1 MGQCLDIFTRI
12 RNNNTRAPELH
23 ERTSNVITSTPI
35 NNQTYTVSSDPN
47 ETGLSNSNY
56 VTALMMSPITDSS
69 PEQTLTQDMF
79 KNMSDSGTENAE

>member
-1 MGQCLDIFTRI
+1 MGQCLDTFTRI
-12 RNNNTRAPELH
+12 RNNNTRAPELY
-23 ERTSNVITSTPI
+23 EEASNVITSTPI

-79 KNMSDSGTENAE
+79 KNMSDSGTENPE

>member
-1 MGQCLDIFTRI
+1 MGQCLDIFSRI
-12 RNNNTRAPELH
+12 RNNNIRTPEIP
-23 ERTSNVITSTPI
+23 EGAANVITSTPI

-79 KNMSDSGTENAE
+79 KNTSDSGTENAE

>member
-1 MGQCLDIFTRI
+1 MGQCLDIFTRT
-12 RNNNTRAPELH
+12 RNNNTRAPELY
-23 ERTSNVITSTPI
+23 EEASNVITSTPI

-79 KNMSDSGTENAE
+79 KNMSDSGTENPE

>member
-23 ERTSNVITSTPI
+23 ERTNNVITSTPI

>member
-23 ERTSNVITSTPI
+23 ERASNVITSTPI

-47 ETGLSNSNY
+47 ETELSNSNY

-79 KNMSDSGTENAE
+79 KNMSDSGTENPE